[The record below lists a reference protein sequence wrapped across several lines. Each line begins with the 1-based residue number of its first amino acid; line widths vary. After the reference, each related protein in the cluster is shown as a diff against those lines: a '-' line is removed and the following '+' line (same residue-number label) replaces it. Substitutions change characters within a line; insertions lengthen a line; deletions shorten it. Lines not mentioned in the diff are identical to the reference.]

1 MTYNGSS
8 VYRELDKQTTDK
20 LKAFSQQQG
29 GTMFMNLQTALNIL
43 LHKYT
48 GQEDI
53 VIGSPI
59 AGREHPDL
67 DGQIGFYVNTLALRN
82 QFSKEDTVTELYQK
96 IKQNT
101 LGAYSHQIYPFEN
114 LVQEI
119 KPPRVIGRN
128 PLFEVWLDYQ
138 VVSNGYK
145 LNNLNGSSIFLEN
158 LHSFSRF
165 DLLWSIE
172 EEMGSLKIT
181 LSYKTAVLDFKS
193 VNMIFNSFFKIL
205 EKFNEIKSEMLKSL
219 NLADGD
225 LKIIN
230 QNFYKEKQLQ
240 NISKLKNLLNEK

>member
-1 MTYNGSS
+1 MT
-8 VYRELDKQTTDK
+8 
-20 LKAFSQQQG
+20 
-29 GTMFMNLQTALNIL
+29 LQTALKIL

-67 DGQIGFYVNTLALRN
+67 EGQIGFYVNTLALRN
-82 QFSKEDTVTELYQK
+82 EFSKDDTVTALYQK
-96 IKQNT
+96 IRQNT

-119 KPPRVIGRN
+119 KPPRVNGRN

-138 VVSNGYK
+138 DISNGYK
-145 LNNLNGSSIFLEN
+145 LNNLNVSSTFIGN

-181 LSYKTAVLDFKS
+181 LSYKTAVLDFKN
-193 VNMIFNSFFKIL
+193 VNMIFNSYFNIL
-205 EKFNEIKSEMLKSL
+205 EKFNDIKSEMLKSL
-219 NLADGD
+219 NLADGY
-225 LKIIN
+225 LKILN
-230 QNFYKEKQLQ
+230 QNFYKEKHLD